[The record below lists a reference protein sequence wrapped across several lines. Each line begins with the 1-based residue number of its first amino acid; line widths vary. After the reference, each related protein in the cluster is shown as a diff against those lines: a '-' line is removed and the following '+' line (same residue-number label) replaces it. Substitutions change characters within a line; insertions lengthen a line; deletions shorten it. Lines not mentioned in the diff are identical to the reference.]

1 MSLTTAITKTT
12 GAWAVGTGNGGLDTG
27 AVAASTWYHVYVIQ
41 RTDTGVVDGLLST
54 SASAPT
60 MPANYTKKRRI
71 GSVLTD
77 ASKAINFFTQD
88 GQYFL
93 WATAAM
99 TSTGNPGTSASS
111 VTLNVATG
119 VNVWA
124 VYNAVLS
131 NSTQNSVLYLSDL
144 AASDQAPSET
154 VAPNGQ
160 LHLNGSTLNMALMSQ
175 VTTRTNT
182 SAQIRLRVSASD
194 AGTGVKF

>member
-1 MSLTTAITKTT
+1 
-12 GAWAVGTGNGGLDTG
+12 
-27 AVAASTWYHVYVIQ
+27 
-41 RTDTGVVDGLLST
+41 
-54 SASAPT
+54 

-93 WATAAM
+93 WATATM

-124 VYNAVLS
+124 VYNAVLD
-131 NSTQNSVLYLSDL
+131 NSVQNSVLYLSDL
-144 AASDQAPSET
+144 AAADQAPSQT
-154 VAPNGQ
+154 VAPLGQ
-160 LHLNGSTLNMALMSQ
+160 LHLNGSTLNMTLMQQ

-182 SAQIRLRVSASD
+182 SAQIRFRVSASD
-194 AGTGVKF
+194 AGTGVKFSTLGWYDRRGRG